1 MKNSI
6 ILDSFCYDYL
16 FENLNLI
23 IPKNS
28 FITISGPNNC
38 GKTTLLRVL
47 NRELITSNKI
57 LVEDRNI
64 NEYRIE
70 EYSKLVQTVIPLEIV
85 FKEETVLEEL
95 SLINPLKKDINRVL
109 GELKIKDHINKR
121 IDELSSKD
129 IVLIQLAISLLRKPS
144 ILLIDDLNSYLD
156 RKTIKEV
163 LKVLNKY
170 KDKITIIYATINLED
185 TIDTD
190 HLYIISDRK
199 VALEGEPL
207 EVLQR
212 DNIINKIGLKLPF
225 MVDLSVKLKDY
236 ELINSIELEP
246 IRMVNKLWK

>member
-57 LVEDRNI
+57 LIEDRNI

-109 GELKIKDHINKR
+109 GELKIKDHINKK
-121 IDELSSKD
+121 INELTSKE

-163 LKVLNKY
+163 LKTLNKY
-170 KDKITIIYATINLED
+170 KDKITIIYTTINLED

-199 VALEGEPL
+199 IALEGEPL

>member
-57 LVEDRNI
+57 PIEDRNI

-109 GELKIKDHINKR
+109 GELKIKDHINKK
-121 IDELSSKD
+121 INELSSSDK
-129 IVLIQLAISLLRKPS
+129 VLIQIAISLLRKPS

-156 RKTIKEV
+156 RK
-163 LKVLNKY
+163 
-170 KDKITIIYATINLED
+170 IT
-185 TIDTD
+185 
-190 HLYIISDRK
+190 
-199 VALEGEPL
+199 
-207 EVLQR
+207 
-212 DNIINKIGLKLPF
+212 
-225 MVDLSVKLKDY
+225 
-236 ELINSIELEP
+236 
-246 IRMVNKLWK
+246 

>member
-57 LVEDRNI
+57 LIEDRNI

-109 GELKIKDHINKR
+109 GELKIKDHINKK
-121 IDELSSKD
+121 INELSSKE

-163 LKVLNKY
+163 LKTLNKY
-170 KDKITIIYATINLED
+170 KDKITIIYTTINLED

-199 VALEGEPL
+199 IALEGEPL